1 MSDFASRLRA
11 QLSRDE
17 GRVAHAYQDS
27 LGYWTIGVG
36 HLIDQRKG
44 GKLPE
49 HIIDALLD
57 YDITEHA
64 DELYRA
70 APWIAT
76 LPDVYRAVMVNMA
89 FQLGVA
95 GLMLFKRS
103 LGFMKAGDYEAAA
116 DAFLQSKAAQQT
128 PNRWARH
135 AKQLRTGVWQ

>member
-1 MSDFASRLRA
+1 MRARLSA
-11 QLSRDE
+11 DE
-17 GRVAHAYQDS
+17 GRVPHAYQDS

-57 YDITEHA
+57 HDIDTHA
-64 DELYRA
+64 EELYRA
-70 APWIAT
+70 APWVRD
-76 LPDVYRAVMVNMA
+76 LPDVYRAVLVNMA
-89 FQLGVA
+89 FQLGVD
-95 GLMLFKRS
+95 GLMQFKRS
-103 LGFMKAGDYEAAA
+103 LGFMKAGDYKAAA

>member
-1 MSDFASRLRA
+1 LSDFASRLRA

-57 YDITEHA
+57 HDITTHA
-64 DELYRA
+64 DALYRA
-70 APWIAT
+70 APWVRD
-76 LPDVYRAVMVNMA
+76 LPDVYRAVLVNMA
-89 FQLGVA
+89 FQLGVD
-95 GLMLFKRS
+95 GLMQFKRS
-103 LGFMKAGDYEAAA
+103 LGFMKAGDYKAAA

>member
-1 MSDFASRLRA
+1 MADFATRLRA
-11 QLSRDE
+11 RLSADE
-17 GRVAHAYQDS
+17 GRVPHAYQDS

-57 YDITEHA
+57 HDISEHA
-64 DELYRA
+64 DGLYKA
-70 APWIAT
+70 APWVRD
-76 LPDVYRAVMVNMA
+76 LPDVYRAVLVNMA
-89 FQLGVA
+89 FQLGVD
-95 GLMLFKRS
+95 GLMQFKRS
-103 LGFMKAGDYEAAA
+103 LSFMKAGDYAAAA

-128 PNRWARH
+128 PARWTRH